1 MGVAF
6 WVKPCLVGWNSTVSP
21 RAGSVSSTPIP
32 VARGRLRKVFCPTT
46 EAYLAVRKQL
56 CSEAPLG
63 DKRILNHSLSFQCL
77 PSDSVLL
84 WEQHTILPSQHA
96 NLPNIWKEGSVPLRS
111 SLCKAKYSCSFND
124 SSYCYPIWPHGDNF
138 HMLANSPRLTSDE
151 NLALYE
157 KKPFPLAF
165 SFWFIRFHINLSDDD
180 LLFSNSAATQ
190 YDSPGKILILQSS
203 FIISHQPKAPASTLQ
218 GQYVSVK
225 NARFWFFAIF

>member
-1 MGVAF
+1 MDVAF

-21 RAGSVSSTPIP
+21 RAGSVFSTPIP
-32 VARGRLRKVFCPTT
+32 VARGRLRKQFSVPPQKPSLLWGNSYALRPHWET
-46 EAYLAVRKQL
+46 
-56 CSEAPLG
+56 
-63 DKRILNHSLSFQCL
+63 RILNHSLSFQCL
-77 PSDSVLL
+77 PIDSVLP

-96 NLPNIWKEGSVPLRS
+96 NLPNIWKEGSVPLRY

-124 SSYCYPIWPHGDNF
+124 SSYCYPVWPHGDNF

-190 YDSPGKILILQSS
+190 YDSPGKILIL
-203 FIISHQPKAPASTLQ
+203 
-218 GQYVSVK
+218 
-225 NARFWFFAIF
+225 